1 MSSLKFESLKDDFE
15 SISSRL
21 DHQPISAQALTR
33 LNSILSNLEDEAR
46 GAPERYRAGMIE
58 DVEDYRK
65 QLRGYQAEAAGM
77 GIRTSGQEEL
87 TRMQQSIQ
95 RSTATA
101 LESERIGTEVI
112 EDLNYQRERLSGARD
127 RLQEANT
134 EINKTRT
141 LIRGIWMNVVGNKW
155 ILGGII
161 FMEII
166 IILALIYI
174 KFIK

>member
-77 GIRTSGQEEL
+77 GIRYVAVRGRGYFTVKSRVLSSE
-87 TRMQQSIQ
+87 I
-95 RSTATA
+95 
-101 LESERIGTEVI
+101 LETIKCCRI
-112 EDLNYQRERLSGARD
+112 
-127 RLQEANT
+127 
-134 EINKTRT
+134 
-141 LIRGIWMNVVGNKW
+141 
-155 ILGGII
+155 
-161 FMEII
+161 
-166 IILALIYI
+166 
-174 KFIK
+174 

>member
-77 GIRTSGQEEL
+77 GIRYVRGRGYVTIKDRVLISKP
-87 TRMQQSIQ
+87 
-95 RSTATA
+95 
-101 LESERIGTEVI
+101 LETIKCCRI
-112 EDLNYQRERLSGARD
+112 
-127 RLQEANT
+127 
-134 EINKTRT
+134 
-141 LIRGIWMNVVGNKW
+141 
-155 ILGGII
+155 
-161 FMEII
+161 
-166 IILALIYI
+166 
-174 KFIK
+174 

>member
-65 QLRGYQAEAAGM
+65 QLKNGQHDSLCNFCAKIREKYESKRAERFVR
-77 GIRTSGQEEL
+77 RTNS
-87 TRMQQSIQ
+87 
-95 RSTATA
+95 
-101 LESERIGTEVI
+101 
-112 EDLNYQRERLSGARD
+112 
-127 RLQEANT
+127 
-134 EINKTRT
+134 
-141 LIRGIWMNVVGNKW
+141 
-155 ILGGII
+155 
-161 FMEII
+161 
-166 IILALIYI
+166 
-174 KFIK
+174 

>member
-33 LNSILSNLEDEAR
+33 LNSILSNLEGEAR

-77 GIRTSGQEEL
+77 GIRYVRGRGYVTIKDRVLISKP
-87 TRMQQSIQ
+87 
-95 RSTATA
+95 
-101 LESERIGTEVI
+101 LETIKCCRI
-112 EDLNYQRERLSGARD
+112 
-127 RLQEANT
+127 
-134 EINKTRT
+134 
-141 LIRGIWMNVVGNKW
+141 
-155 ILGGII
+155 
-161 FMEII
+161 
-166 IILALIYI
+166 
-174 KFIK
+174 